1 MIKLTNPAQLNNET
15 CFGPNF
21 LNFNNFLNLHHVKQ
35 IKIIQQGQRF
45 KYIKPF
51 VSLFERKHVII
62 LKTDE
67 SIINAKFMQLL
78 KFAWSNSYQL
88 RIKIDLKTTDTCITK
103 LVLVWPNLVLV
114 LLVFFQCW
122 ISVPLKTSENLKFS
136 KSKLNLK
143 WVKEQSR

>member
-1 MIKLTNPAQLNNET
+1 MIKLTNPAQLNET

-21 LNFNNFLNLHHVKQ
+21 LNLNNFLNLHHVRQ

-67 SIINAKFMQLL
+67 NIINDKFMQLL
-78 KFAWSNSYQL
+78 KFAWSNFYQS
-88 RIKIDLKTTDTCITK
+88 RIKINLKTTDTCITK
-103 LVLVWPNLVLV
+103 LVLVWPKLVLV
-114 LLVFFQCW
+114 LLFSFQCW
-122 ISVPLKTSENLKFS
+122 ISIPLKTSENLTVS
-136 KSKLNLK
+136 KSKCNLK